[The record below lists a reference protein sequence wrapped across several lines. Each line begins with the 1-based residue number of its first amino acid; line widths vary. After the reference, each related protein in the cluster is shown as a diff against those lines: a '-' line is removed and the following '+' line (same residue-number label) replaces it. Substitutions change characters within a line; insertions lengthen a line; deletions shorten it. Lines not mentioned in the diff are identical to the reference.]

1 MSKKIFIL
9 LLVLMSVSLIG
20 IIFIQSF
27 FIIKNYEENDKQF
40 SINVNYVLEE
50 TTSDI
55 ERNEFRKYI
64 RKFRDLIANE
74 SLVDVDTLSIQN
86 LIIVNENSEKNET
99 IIYKN
104 GVIEES
110 IIIPKTKSYYDDIID
125 IISESESVS
134 ENDIA
139 FKRLSNQREEKVFS
153 NLRIEDNLS
162 PEQFLLKVGKIS
174 KSKEVLFE
182 SAYNDI
188 SKRNPIEERIGDIN
202 KFEMIIER
210 NLKRMNINLDFEY
223 AIFNLDSITKISSE
237 KFDLSNQSYSSL
249 IFKDENDISNYSLK
263 VAFPGRTPFLLS
275 SLLSVIITSVI
286 FTSIIIIAYVTTIL
300 LLLRQ
305 RQISQIKT
313 DFINNMTH
321 EFKTPIATINLALSA
336 IKNPKIIENKKKVKK
351 YLKMIY
357 DENNRMHDQVEN
369 VLMIGHLDRN
379 ELNIEK
385 SKQDVNEIIDLA
397 ISHVRLIIENN
408 NGNIITE
415 KDAGDSI
422 VIGNETHLINVIV
435 NILDNAIKYNDNSPE
450 IFIKTLNVG
459 DRIQIEIKDNGIGM
473 TKAVQ
478 SKIFEKFY
486 RKQTGDLHDVKGHGL
501 GLAYV
506 KKIISFHNGNIT
518 VESAVG
524 KGSKFVIQLNTLT
537 K

>member
-1 MSKKIFIL
+1 MSKRIFVL

-20 IIFIQSF
+20 IIFIQYF
-27 FIIKNYEENDKQF
+27 FILKNYEENNKQF

-50 TTSDI
+50 TTSDV
-55 ERNEFRKYI
+55 ERNEFRKYV

-74 SLVDVDTLSIQN
+74 ALVDVDTLSIQN
-86 LIIVNENSEKNET
+86 LIIIDENPEKRET

-104 GVIEES
+104 GVIEENL
-110 IIIPKTKSYYDDIID
+110 IIPKTKSFYEDITD
-125 IISESESVS
+125 VISER
-134 ENDIA
+134 ENISI
-139 FKRLSNQREEKVFS
+139 KRLSNQREEKVFS
-153 NLRIEDNLS
+153 NRRIEDNLS

-202 KFEMIIER
+202 KFEKIIER
-210 NLKRMNINLDFEY
+210 NLERMNINLDFEY
-223 AIFNLDSITKISSE
+223 AIFDQDSITKISSE

-249 IFKDENDISNYSLK
+249 IFKDENDLSNYSLK
-263 VAFPGRTPFLLS
+263 VAFPGRTPFLLG
-275 SLLSVIITSVI
+275 SLVSVIITSII

-336 IKNPKIIENKKKVKK
+336 IKNPKTIVNKEKVKK
-351 YLKMIY
+351 YLQMIY

-369 VLMIGHLDRN
+369 VLMISHLERN
-379 ELNIEK
+379 QLNIDK
-385 SKQDVNEIIDLA
+385 TKQDINEIIDLA
-397 ISHVRLIIENN
+397 ISHVSLIVENN

-415 KDAGDSI
+415 KDADNSM

-450 IFIKTLNVG
+450 IFIKTLNIGSRVL
-459 DRIQIEIKDNGIGM
+459 IEIKDNGIGM
-473 TKAVQ
+473 SKAVQ

-506 KKIISFHNGNIT
+506 KKIIAFHNGNIT
-518 VESAVG
+518 VDSAVG
-524 KGSKFVIQLNTLT
+524 KGSKFTIQLNTLT

>member
-1 MSKKIFIL
+1 MSKRIFVL

-20 IIFIQSF
+20 IIFIQYF
-27 FIIKNYEENDKQF
+27 FILKNYEENNKQF

-50 TTSDI
+50 TTSDV
-55 ERNEFRKYI
+55 ERNEFRKYV

-74 SLVDVDTLSIQN
+74 ALVDVDTLSIQN
-86 LIIVNENSEKNET
+86 LIIIDENPEKRET

-104 GVIEES
+104 GVIEENL
-110 IIIPKTKSYYDDIID
+110 IIPKTKSYYDDIID
-125 IISESESVS
+125 VISER
-134 ENDIA
+134 ENISI
-139 FKRLSNQREEKVFS
+139 KRLSNQREEKVFS
-153 NLRIEDNLS
+153 NRRIEDNLS

-202 KFEMIIER
+202 KFEKIIER
-210 NLKRMNINLDFEY
+210 NLERMNINLDFEY
-223 AIFNLDSITKISSE
+223 AIFDQDSITKISSE

-249 IFKDENDISNYSLK
+249 IFKDENDLSNYSLK
-263 VAFPGRTPFLLS
+263 VAFPGRTPFLLG
-275 SLLSVIITSVI
+275 SLVSVIITSII

-336 IKNPKIIENKKKVKK
+336 IKNPKTIVNKEKVKK
-351 YLKMIY
+351 YLQMIY

-369 VLMIGHLDRN
+369 VLMISHLERN
-379 ELNIEK
+379 QLNIEK
-385 SKQDVNEIIDLA
+385 TKQDINEIIDLA
-397 ISHVRLIIENN
+397 ISHVSLIVENN

-415 KDAGDSI
+415 KDADNSMI
-422 VIGNETHLINVIV
+422 IGNETHLINVMV

-450 IFIKTLNVG
+450 IFIKTLNIGSRVL
-459 DRIQIEIKDNGIGM
+459 IEIKDNGIGM
-473 TKAVQ
+473 SKAVQ

-506 KKIISFHNGNIT
+506 KKIIAFHNGNIT
-518 VESAVG
+518 VDSAVG
-524 KGSKFVIQLNTLT
+524 KGSKFTIQLNTLT

>member
-1 MSKKIFIL
+1 MSKRIFVL

-20 IIFIQSF
+20 IIFIQYF
-27 FIIKNYEENDKQF
+27 FILKNYEENNKQF

-50 TTSDI
+50 TTSDV
-55 ERNEFRKYI
+55 ERNEFRKYV
-64 RKFRDLIANE
+64 RKFRDLIENE
-74 SLVDVDTLSIQN
+74 ALVDVDTLSIQN
-86 LIIVNENSEKNET
+86 LIIIDENPEKRET

-104 GVIEES
+104 GVIEENL
-110 IIIPKTKSYYDDIID
+110 IIPKTKSYYDDIID
-125 IISESESVS
+125 VISDR
-134 ENDIA
+134 ENISI
-139 FKRLSNQREEKVFS
+139 KRLSNQREEKVFS
-153 NLRIEDNLS
+153 NRRIEDNLS

-202 KFEMIIER
+202 KFEKIIER
-210 NLKRMNINLDFEY
+210 NLERMNINLDFEY
-223 AIFNLDSITKISSE
+223 AIFDQDSITKISSE

-249 IFKDENDISNYSLK
+249 IFKDENDLSNYSLK
-263 VAFPGRTPFLLS
+263 VAFPGRTPFLLG
-275 SLLSVIITSVI
+275 SLVSVIITSII

-336 IKNPKIIENKKKVKK
+336 IKNPKTIVNKEKVKK
-351 YLKMIY
+351 YLQMIY

-369 VLMIGHLDRN
+369 VLMISHLERN
-379 ELNIEK
+379 QLNIEK
-385 SKQDVNEIIDLA
+385 TKQDINEIIDLA
-397 ISHVRLIIENN
+397 ISHVSLIVENN

-415 KDAGDSI
+415 KDADNSM
-422 VIGNETHLINVIV
+422 VIGNETHLINVMV

-450 IFIKTLNVG
+450 IFIKTLNIGSRVL
-459 DRIQIEIKDNGIGM
+459 IEIKDNGIGM
-473 TKAVQ
+473 SKAVQ

-506 KKIISFHNGNIT
+506 KKIIAFHNGNIT
-518 VESAVG
+518 VDSAVG
-524 KGSKFVIQLNTLT
+524 KGSKFTIQLNTLT

>member
-1 MSKKIFIL
+1 MSKRIFVL

-20 IIFIQSF
+20 IIFIQYF
-27 FIIKNYEENDKQF
+27 FILKNYEENNKQF

-50 TTSDI
+50 TTSDV
-55 ERNEFRKYI
+55 ERNEFRKYV

-74 SLVDVDTLSIQN
+74 ALVDVDTLSIQN
-86 LIIVNENSEKNET
+86 LIIIDENPEKRET

-104 GVIEES
+104 GVIEENL
-110 IIIPKTKSYYDDIID
+110 IIPKTKSYYDDIID
-125 IISESESVS
+125 VISER
-134 ENDIA
+134 ENISI
-139 FKRLSNQREEKVFS
+139 KRLSNQREEKVFS
-153 NLRIEDNLS
+153 NRRIEDNLS

-202 KFEMIIER
+202 KFEKIIER
-210 NLKRMNINLDFEY
+210 NLERMNINLDFEY
-223 AIFNLDSITKISSE
+223 AIFDQDSITKISSE

-249 IFKDENDISNYSLK
+249 IFKDENDLSNYSLK
-263 VAFPGRTPFLLS
+263 VAFPGRTPFLLG
-275 SLLSVIITSVI
+275 SLVSVIITSII

-336 IKNPKIIENKKKVKK
+336 IKNPKTIVNKEKVKK
-351 YLKMIY
+351 YLQMIY

-369 VLMIGHLDRN
+369 VLMISHLERN
-379 ELNIEK
+379 QLNIEK
-385 SKQDVNEIIDLA
+385 TKQDINEIIDLA
-397 ISHVRLIIENN
+397 ISHVSLIVENN

-415 KDAGDSI
+415 KDADNSM
-422 VIGNETHLINVIV
+422 VIGNETHLINVMV

-450 IFIKTLNVG
+450 IFIKTLNIG
-459 DRIQIEIKDNGIGM
+459 SRILIEIKDNGIGM
-473 TKAVQ
+473 SKAVQ

-506 KKIISFHNGNIT
+506 KKIIAFHNGNIT
-518 VESAVG
+518 VDSAVG
-524 KGSKFVIQLNTLT
+524 KGSKFTIQLNTLT

>member
-1 MSKKIFIL
+1 MSKRIFVL
-9 LLVLMSVSLIG
+9 LLILMSVSLIG
-20 IIFIQSF
+20 IIFIQYF
-27 FIIKNYEENDKQF
+27 FILKNYEENNKQF
-40 SINVNYVLEE
+40 SININYVLEE
-50 TTSDI
+50 TTSDV
-55 ERNEFRKYI
+55 ERNEFRKYV

-74 SLVDVDTLSIQN
+74 ALVDVDTLSIQN
-86 LIIVNENSEKNET
+86 LIIIDENPEKRET

-104 GVIEES
+104 GVIEENL
-110 IIIPKTKSYYDDIID
+110 IIPKTKSYYDDIID
-125 IISESESVS
+125 IISDR
-134 ENDIA
+134 ENISI
-139 FKRLSNQREEKVFS
+139 KRLSNQREEKVFS
-153 NLRIEDNLS
+153 NRRIEDNLS

-202 KFEMIIER
+202 KFEKIIER
-210 NLKRMNINLDFEY
+210 NLERMNINLDFEY
-223 AIFNLDSITKISSE
+223 AIYDRDSITKISSK

-249 IFKDENDISNYSLK
+249 IFKDENDLSNYSLK
-263 VAFPGRTPFLLS
+263 VAFPGRTPFLLG
-275 SLLSVIITSVI
+275 SLVSVIITSII

-336 IKNPKIIENKKKVKK
+336 IKNPKTIVNKEKVKK
-351 YLKMIY
+351 YLQMIY

-369 VLMIGHLDRN
+369 VLMISHLERN
-379 ELNIEK
+379 QLNIEK
-385 SKQDVNEIIDLA
+385 TKQDINEIIDLA
-397 ISHVRLIIENN
+397 ISHVSLIVENN

-415 KDAGDSI
+415 KDADNSM
-422 VIGNETHLINVIV
+422 VIGNETHLINVMV

-459 DRIQIEIKDNGIGM
+459 SRILIEIIDNGIGM
-473 TKAVQ
+473 SKAVQ

-506 KKIISFHNGNIT
+506 KKIIAFHNGNIT
-518 VESAVG
+518 VDSAVG
-524 KGSKFVIQLNTLT
+524 KGSKFTIQLNTLT

>member
-1 MSKKIFIL
+1 MSKRIFVL

-20 IIFIQSF
+20 IIFIQYF
-27 FIIKNYEENDKQF
+27 FILKNYEENNKQF

-50 TTSDI
+50 TTSDV
-55 ERNEFRKYI
+55 ERNEFRKYV

-74 SLVDVDTLSIQN
+74 ALVDVDTLSIQN
-86 LIIVNENSEKNET
+86 LIIIDENPEKRET

-104 GVIEES
+104 GVIEENL
-110 IIIPKTKSYYDDIID
+110 IIPKTKSYYDDIID
-125 IISESESVS
+125 VISER
-134 ENDIA
+134 ENISI
-139 FKRLSNQREEKVFS
+139 KRLSNQREEKVFS
-153 NLRIEDNLS
+153 NRRIEDNLS

-202 KFEMIIER
+202 KFEQIIER
-210 NLKRMNINLDFEY
+210 NLERMNINLDFEY
-223 AIFNLDSITKISSE
+223 AIFDQDSITKISSE

-249 IFKDENDISNYSLK
+249 IFKDENDLSNYSLK
-263 VAFPGRTPFLLS
+263 VAFPGRTPFLLG
-275 SLLSVIITSVI
+275 SLVSVIITSII

-336 IKNPKIIENKKKVKK
+336 IKNPKTIVNKEKVKK
-351 YLKMIY
+351 YLQMIY

-369 VLMIGHLDRN
+369 VLMISHLERN
-379 ELNIEK
+379 QLNIEK
-385 SKQDVNEIIDLA
+385 TKQDINEIIDLA
-397 ISHVRLIIENN
+397 ISHVSLIVENN

-415 KDAGDSI
+415 KDADNSM
-422 VIGNETHLINVIV
+422 VIGNETHLINVMV

-450 IFIKTLNVG
+450 IFIKTLNIG
-459 DRIQIEIKDNGIGM
+459 SRILIEIKDNGIGM
-473 TKAVQ
+473 SKAVQ

-506 KKIISFHNGNIT
+506 KKIIAFHNGNIT
-518 VESAVG
+518 VDSAVG
-524 KGSKFVIQLNTLT
+524 KGSKFTIQLNTLT

>member
-1 MSKKIFIL
+1 MSKRIFVL
-9 LLVLMSVSLIG
+9 LLILMSVSLIG
-20 IIFIQSF
+20 IIFIQYF
-27 FIIKNYEENDKQF
+27 FILKNYEENNKQF

-50 TTSDI
+50 TTSDV
-55 ERNEFRKYI
+55 ERNEFRKYV

-74 SLVDVDTLSIQN
+74 ALVDIDTLSIQN
-86 LIIVNENSEKNET
+86 LIIIDENPEKRET

-104 GVIEES
+104 GVIEENL
-110 IIIPKTKSYYDDIID
+110 IIPKTKSYYDDIID
-125 IISESESVS
+125 VISDR
-134 ENDIA
+134 ENISI
-139 FKRLSNQREEKVFS
+139 KRLSNQREEKVFS
-153 NLRIEDNLS
+153 NRRIEDNLS

-202 KFEMIIER
+202 KFEKIIER
-210 NLKRMNINLDFEY
+210 NLERMNINLDFEY
-223 AIFNLDSITKISSE
+223 AIFDLDSITKISSE

-249 IFKDENDISNYSLK
+249 IFKDENDLSNYSLK
-263 VAFPGRTPFLLS
+263 VAFPGRTPFLLG
-275 SLLSVIITSVI
+275 SLVSVIITSII

-305 RQISQIKT
+305 RQISQIKP

-321 EFKTPIATINLALSA
+321 EFKTPIAAINLALSA
-336 IKNPKIIENKKKVKK
+336 IKNPKTIVNKEKVKK

-369 VLMIGHLDRN
+369 VLMISHLERN
-379 ELNIEK
+379 QLNIEK
-385 SKQDVNEIIDLA
+385 TKQDINEIIDLA
-397 ISHVRLIIENN
+397 ISHVSLIVENN

-415 KDAGDSI
+415 KDADNSM
-422 VIGNETHLINVIV
+422 VIGNETHLINVMV

-450 IFIKTLNVG
+450 IFIKTLNIGSRVL
-459 DRIQIEIKDNGIGM
+459 IEIKDNGIGM
-473 TKAVQ
+473 SKAVQ

-506 KKIISFHNGNIT
+506 KKIIAFHNGNIT
-518 VESAVG
+518 VDSAVG
-524 KGSKFVIQLNTLT
+524 KGSKFTIQLNTLT

>member
-1 MSKKIFIL
+1 
-9 LLVLMSVSLIG
+9 MSVSLIG
-20 IIFIQSF
+20 IIFIQYF
-27 FIIKNYEENDKQF
+27 FILKNYEENNKQF

-55 ERNEFRKYI
+55 ERNEFRKYV

-74 SLVDVDTLSIQN
+74 ALVDVDTLSIQN
-86 LIIVNENSEKNET
+86 LIIIDENPEKRET

-104 GVIEES
+104 GVIEENL
-110 IIIPKTKSYYDDIID
+110 IIPKTKSYYDDIID
-125 IISESESVS
+125 VISER
-134 ENDIA
+134 ENISI
-139 FKRLSNQREEKVFS
+139 KRLSNQREEKVFS
-153 NLRIEDNLS
+153 NRRIEDNLS

-202 KFEMIIER
+202 KFEKIIER
-210 NLKRMNINLDFEY
+210 NLERMNINLDFEY
-223 AIFNLDSITKISSE
+223 AIFDQDSITKISSE

-249 IFKDENDISNYSLK
+249 IFKDENDLSNYSLK
-263 VAFPGRTPFLLS
+263 VAFPGRTPFLLG
-275 SLLSVIITSVI
+275 SLVSVIITSII

-336 IKNPKIIENKKKVKK
+336 IKNPKTIVNKEKVKK

-369 VLMIGHLDRN
+369 VLMISHLERN
-379 ELNIEK
+379 QLNIEK
-385 SKQDVNEIIDLA
+385 TKQDINEIIDLA
-397 ISHVRLIIENN
+397 ISHVSLIVENN

-415 KDAGDSI
+415 KDADNSM
-422 VIGNETHLINVIV
+422 VIGNETHLINVMV

-450 IFIKTLNVG
+450 IFIKTLNIGSRVL
-459 DRIQIEIKDNGIGM
+459 IEIKDNGIGM
-473 TKAVQ
+473 SKAVQ

-506 KKIISFHNGNIT
+506 KKIIAFHNGNIT
-518 VESAVG
+518 VDSAVG
-524 KGSKFVIQLNTLT
+524 KGSKFTIQLNTLT

>member
-1 MSKKIFIL
+1 MSKKVFIF

-27 FIIKNYEENDKQF
+27 FILKNYEENNKQF

-50 TTSDI
+50 TTSDV
-55 ERNEFRKYI
+55 ERNEFKKYV

-74 SLVDVDTLSIQN
+74 ALLDVDTLSIQN
-86 LIIVNENSEKNET
+86 LIIIDENPEKRET

-104 GVIEES
+104 GVIEENL
-110 IIIPKTKSYYDDIID
+110 IIPKTKSYYDNIAD
-125 IISESESVS
+125 IISDQVNVPNENLAIRRVS
-134 ENDIA
+134 S
-139 FKRLSNQREEKVFS
+139 KREENVFS
-153 NLRIEDNLS
+153 NRKIEDKLS

-182 SAYNDI
+182 SAYNDL
-188 SKRNPIEERIGDIN
+188 SKMNPIEERIGDIN
-202 KFEMIIER
+202 KFEKILER
-210 NLKRMNINLDFEY
+210 NLERMNIDLNFEY
-223 AIFNLDSITKISSE
+223 AIFNQDSITKISSE
-237 KFDLSNQSYSSL
+237 KFDLSNQTYSSL
-249 IFKDENDISNYSLK
+249 IFKDENDMSNYSLK
-263 VAFPGRTPFLLS
+263 VVFPGRTPFLLG
-275 SLLSVIITSVI
+275 SLVSVIITSII

-336 IKNPKIIENKKKVKK
+336 IKNPKTIVNKEKVKK
-351 YLKMIY
+351 YLQMIY

-369 VLMIGHLDRN
+369 VLMISHLERN
-379 ELNIEK
+379 QLNIEK
-385 SKQDVNEIIDLA
+385 TKQDIHEIIDLA
-397 ISHVRLIIENN
+397 ISHVSLIVENK

-415 KDAGDSI
+415 KDADNST

-450 IFIKTLNVG
+450 IFIRTLNVG
-459 DRIQIEIKDNGIGM
+459 SRILIEIKDNGIGM
-473 TKAVQ
+473 NKAVQ

-506 KKIISFHNGNIT
+506 KKIIAFHNGSIA
-518 VESAVG
+518 VESAID
-524 KGSKFVIQLNTLT
+524 KGSIFTIQLNTLT

>member
-1 MSKKIFIL
+1 MSKRIFVL

-20 IIFIQSF
+20 IIFIQYF
-27 FIIKNYEENDKQF
+27 FILKNYEENNKQF

-50 TTSDI
+50 TTSDV
-55 ERNEFRKYI
+55 ERNEFRKYV
-64 RKFRDLIANE
+64 RKFRDLIENE
-74 SLVDVDTLSIQN
+74 ALVDVDTLSIQN
-86 LIIVNENSEKNET
+86 LIIIDENPEKRET

-104 GVIEES
+104 GVIEENL
-110 IIIPKTKSYYDDIID
+110 IIPKTKSYYDDIID
-125 IISESESVS
+125 VISER
-134 ENDIA
+134 ENISI
-139 FKRLSNQREEKVFS
+139 KRLSNQREEKVFS
-153 NLRIEDNLS
+153 NRRIEDNLS

-202 KFEMIIER
+202 KFEKIIER
-210 NLKRMNINLDFEY
+210 NLERMNINLDFEY
-223 AIFNLDSITKISSE
+223 AIFDQDSITKISSE

-249 IFKDENDISNYSLK
+249 IFKDENDLSNYSLK
-263 VAFPGRTPFLLS
+263 VAFPGRTPFLLG
-275 SLLSVIITSVI
+275 SLVSVIITSII

-336 IKNPKIIENKKKVKK
+336 IKNPKTIVNKEKVKK
-351 YLKMIY
+351 YLQMIY

-369 VLMIGHLDRN
+369 VLMISHLERN
-379 ELNIEK
+379 QLNIEK
-385 SKQDVNEIIDLA
+385 TKQDINEIIDLA
-397 ISHVRLIIENN
+397 ISHVSLIVENN

-415 KDAGDSI
+415 KDADNSM
-422 VIGNETHLINVIV
+422 VIGNETHLINVMV

-459 DRIQIEIKDNGIGM
+459 SRVLIEIKDNGIGM
-473 TKAVQ
+473 SKAVQ

-506 KKIISFHNGNIT
+506 KKIIAFHNGNIT
-518 VESAVG
+518 VDSAVG
-524 KGSKFVIQLNTLT
+524 KGSKFTIQLNTLT

>member
-1 MSKKIFIL
+1 MSKKVFIF

-27 FIIKNYEENDKQF
+27 FILKNYEENNKQF

-50 TTSDI
+50 TTSDV
-55 ERNEFRKYI
+55 ERNEFRKYV

-74 SLVDVDTLSIQN
+74 ALLDVDTLSIQN
-86 LIIVNENSEKNET
+86 LIIIDENPEKRET

-104 GVIEES
+104 GVIEENL
-110 IIIPKTKSYYDDIID
+110 IIPKTKSYYDDIID
-125 IISESESVS
+125 VISER
-134 ENDIA
+134 ENISI
-139 FKRLSNQREEKVFS
+139 KRLSNQREEKVFS
-153 NLRIEDNLS
+153 NRRIEDNLS

-188 SKRNPIEERIGDIN
+188 SKMNPIEERIGDIN
-202 KFEMIIER
+202 KFEKILEK
-210 NLKRMNINLDFEY
+210 NLERMNIDLNFEY
-223 AIFNLDSITKISSE
+223 AIFNQDSITKISSE
-237 KFDLSNQSYSSL
+237 KFDLSNQTYSSL
-249 IFKDENDISNYSLK
+249 IFKDENDMSNYSLK
-263 VAFPGRTPFLLS
+263 VVFPGRTPFLLG
-275 SLLSVIITSVI
+275 SLVSVIITSII

-336 IKNPKIIENKKKVKK
+336 IKNPKTIVNKEKVKK
-351 YLKMIY
+351 YLQMIY

-369 VLMIGHLDRN
+369 VLMISHLERN
-379 ELNIEK
+379 QLNIEK
-385 SKQDVNEIIDLA
+385 TKQDINEIIDLA
-397 ISHVRLIIENN
+397 ISHVSLIVENN

-415 KDAGDSI
+415 KDADNSM
-422 VIGNETHLINVIV
+422 VIGNETHLINVMV

-450 IFIKTLNVG
+450 IFIKTLNIGSRVL
-459 DRIQIEIKDNGIGM
+459 IEIKDNGIGM
-473 TKAVQ
+473 SKAVQ

-506 KKIISFHNGNIT
+506 KKIIAFHNGNIT
-518 VESAVG
+518 VDSAVG
-524 KGSKFVIQLNTLT
+524 KGSKFTIQLNTLT

>member
-1 MSKKIFIL
+1 MSKKVFIF

-27 FIIKNYEENDKQF
+27 FILKNYEENNKQF

-50 TTSDI
+50 TTSDV
-55 ERNEFRKYI
+55 ERNEFRKYV

-74 SLVDVDTLSIQN
+74 ALVDVDTLSIQN
-86 LIIVNENSEKNET
+86 LIIIDENPEKRET

-104 GVIEES
+104 GVIEENL
-110 IIIPKTKSYYDDIID
+110 IIPKTKSYYDDIID
-125 IISESESVS
+125 VISER
-134 ENDIA
+134 ENISI
-139 FKRLSNQREEKVFS
+139 KRLSNQREEKVFS
-153 NLRIEDNLS
+153 NRRIEDNLS

-202 KFEMIIER
+202 KFEKIIER
-210 NLKRMNINLDFEY
+210 NLERMNINLDFEY
-223 AIFNLDSITKISSE
+223 AIFDQDSITKISSE

-249 IFKDENDISNYSLK
+249 IFKDENDLSNYSLK
-263 VAFPGRTPFLLS
+263 VAFPGRTPFLLG
-275 SLLSVIITSVI
+275 SLVSVIITSII

-336 IKNPKIIENKKKVKK
+336 IKNPKTIVNKEKVKK
-351 YLKMIY
+351 YLQMIY

-369 VLMIGHLDRN
+369 VLMISHLERN
-379 ELNIEK
+379 QLNIEK
-385 SKQDVNEIIDLA
+385 TKQDINEIIDLA
-397 ISHVRLIIENN
+397 ISHVSLIVENN

-415 KDAGDSI
+415 KDADNSM
-422 VIGNETHLINVIV
+422 VIGNETHLINVMV

-450 IFIKTLNVG
+450 IFIKTLNIGSRVL
-459 DRIQIEIKDNGIGM
+459 IEIKDNGIGM
-473 TKAVQ
+473 SKAVQ

-506 KKIISFHNGNIT
+506 KKIIAFHNGNIT
-518 VESAVG
+518 VDSAVG
-524 KGSKFVIQLNTLT
+524 KGSKFTIQLNTLT

>member
-1 MSKKIFIL
+1 MSKRIFVL
-9 LLVLMSVSLIG
+9 LLVLMTVSLIG
-20 IIFIQSF
+20 IIFIQYF
-27 FIIKNYEENDKQF
+27 FILKNYEENNKQF

-50 TTSDI
+50 TTSDV
-55 ERNEFRKYI
+55 ERNEFRKYV

-74 SLVDVDTLSIQN
+74 ALVDVDTLSIQN
-86 LIIVNENSEKNET
+86 LIIIDENPEKRET

-104 GVIEES
+104 GVIEENL
-110 IIIPKTKSYYDDIID
+110 IIPKTKSYYDDIID
-125 IISESESVS
+125 VISER
-134 ENDIA
+134 ENISI
-139 FKRLSNQREEKVFS
+139 KRLSNQREEKVFS
-153 NLRIEDNLS
+153 NRRIEDNLS

-202 KFEMIIER
+202 KFEKIIER
-210 NLKRMNINLDFEY
+210 NLERMNINLDFEY
-223 AIFNLDSITKISSE
+223 AIFDQDSITKISSE

-249 IFKDENDISNYSLK
+249 IFKDENDLSNYSLK
-263 VAFPGRTPFLLS
+263 VAFPGRTPFLLG
-275 SLLSVIITSVI
+275 SLVSVIITSII

-336 IKNPKIIENKKKVKK
+336 IKNPKTIVNKEKVKK
-351 YLKMIY
+351 YLQMIY

-369 VLMIGHLDRN
+369 VLMISHLERN
-379 ELNIEK
+379 QLNIEK
-385 SKQDVNEIIDLA
+385 TKQDINEIIDLA
-397 ISHVRLIIENN
+397 ISHVSLIVENN

-415 KDAGDSI
+415 KDADNSM
-422 VIGNETHLINVIV
+422 VIGNETHLINVMV

-450 IFIKTLNVG
+450 IFIKTLNIGSRVL
-459 DRIQIEIKDNGIGM
+459 IEIKDNGIGM
-473 TKAVQ
+473 SKAVQ

-506 KKIISFHNGNIT
+506 KKIIAFHNGNIT
-518 VESAVG
+518 VDSAVG
-524 KGSKFVIQLNTLT
+524 KGSKFTIQLNTLT